1 MTTFLQFQI
10 SGSLFAA
17 CIKVLTVL
25 GALYT
30 STILWRLGTFTWT
43 HFIRTGTISRY
54 KTTTSGKPPWAI
66 VTGASD
72 GVGQGFAEAL
82 AAAGFNVILHGRDEQ
97 KLQALVE
104 ALQPC
109 FPDRQFD
116 FLIIDGLA
124 SVRDA
129 EKMQAALERLKDR
142 EIRVL
147 INNLGGHGGAGNW
160 LALTQEQSASTM
172 DAWIDLTARFP
183 AQFTRL
189 LLPQLI
195 RNKPALIQNIGSA
208 SADMPSPWL
217 ALYSACKAF
226 NKAWSQSLQV
236 ELMAQNHDIE
246 VQNITAANISTRR
259 SKRTESWLEPNP
271 RKFAESALGTV
282 GCRSKVVWGY
292 AAHAPM
298 LTILNSLPE
307 SIRDKLIIKEMSRIV
322 AKEQQ
327 TEK

>member
-72 GVGQGFAEAL
+72 GVGQGFTEAL

-172 DAWIDLTARFP
+172 DAWYAFP
-183 AQFTRL
+183 SHH
-189 LLPQLI
+189 LPS
-195 RNKPALIQNIGSA
+195 N
-208 SADMPSPWL
+208 
-217 ALYSACKAF
+217 
-226 NKAWSQSLQV
+226 
-236 ELMAQNHDIE
+236 
-246 VQNITAANISTRR
+246 
-259 SKRTESWLEPNP
+259 PN
-271 RKFAESALGTV
+271 
-282 GCRSKVVWGY
+282 
-292 AAHAPM
+292 
-298 LTILNSLPE
+298 
-307 SIRDKLIIKEMSRIV
+307 
-322 AKEQQ
+322 
-327 TEK
+327 